1 MYNSLVNQL
10 NDVERPLLKK
20 KITRMDESLK
30 AGINDFKWQAP
41 KITEEF
47 INPVYNIVKDA
58 HDIMLAMKNNC
69 SNIEGILK
77 KQRIPILEK
86 SKKTT
91 NVLDFMTQHSAMSDS
106 ILTDMQRELK
116 KIHDEH
122 KKT

>member
-1 MYNSLVNQL
+1 
-10 NDVERPLLKK
+10 
-20 KITRMDESLK
+20 
-30 AGINDFKWQAP
+30 
-41 KITEEF
+41 
-47 INPVYNIVKDA
+47 
-58 HDIMLAMKNNC
+58 MLTMKNNC

-91 NVLDFMTQHSAMSDS
+91 NVMDFMTQHSAMSEQ
-106 ILTDMQRELK
+106 ILSEMQRELK